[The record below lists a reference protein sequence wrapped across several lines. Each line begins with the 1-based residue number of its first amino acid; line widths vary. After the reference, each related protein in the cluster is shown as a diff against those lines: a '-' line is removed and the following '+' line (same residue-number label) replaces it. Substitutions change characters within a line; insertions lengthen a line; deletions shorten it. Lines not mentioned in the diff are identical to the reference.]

1 MPVSRQ
7 TTIYGNVSPS
17 VSLKKVADANRF
29 ELIGMNFD
37 FSNEGFLKKSTR
49 NSLLKGQLQQLIN
62 TEPGERVMLPEFGV
76 PLYRYVFAQ
85 IDNILKEEI
94 RETVVKAVQKFVPN
108 AVILDLQVE
117 SFENNI
123 GSITLLV
130 KLTVKHVDSQ
140 EILQVIA
147 QR

>member
-7 TTIYGNVSPS
+7 TTIYGKVSPS
-17 VSLKKVADANRF
+17 VSLKEVADANRF
-29 ELIGMNFD
+29 ELIGMSFD

-62 TEPGERVMLPEFGV
+62 TEPGERVMLPEFGI

-85 IDNILKEEI
+85 IDGIVKEEI
-94 RETVVKAVQKFVPN
+94 RETVVKAIQKFVPN
-108 AVILDLQVE
+108 AVILDFQVE
-117 SFENNI
+117 TFENNI
-123 GSITLLV
+123 GSMTLLV